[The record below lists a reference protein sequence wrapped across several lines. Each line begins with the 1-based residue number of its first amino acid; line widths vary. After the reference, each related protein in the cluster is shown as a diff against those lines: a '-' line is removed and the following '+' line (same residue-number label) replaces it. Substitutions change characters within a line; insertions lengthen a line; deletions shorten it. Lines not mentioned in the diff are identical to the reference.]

1 MSGCTR
7 REWEVIKLIEQGHDR
22 ASIAEELDISPS
34 TVRTYIADLC
44 ARLNCST
51 GQIPQRA
58 RARGYIHIPPVPVD
72 RRCVVCGEPIT
83 SKPREGVADGFCK
96 SACAKQ
102 FYGTQA
108 LSGPPHNEAAA
119 R

>member
-7 REWEVIKLIEQGHDR
+7 REWDVILLIEQGHDR
-22 ASIAEELDISPS
+22 ASIAEQLDLSPS

-44 ARLNCST
+44 TKLNCST
-51 GQIPQRA
+51 GQIPKRA
-58 RARGYIHIPPVPVD
+58 RERDYIPMPPFPED
-72 RRCVVCGEPIT
+72 HRCVVCGEIIT
-83 SKPREGVADGFCK
+83 STPRIGEADAFCR

-108 LSGPPHNEAAA
+108 LSGPKHQELRA
-119 R
+119 